1 MIVHEWEFALSH
13 FMFGFS
19 KSQEFPDL
27 EVNVEF
33 NDDDLNDPELLA
45 ELAKMTMEDR
55 PPAKILAPV
64 VAVAVEPVVEVETIL
79 AQLPPEG
86 DVDVEVTEEDMNNP
100 ELLAELAAV
109 TGHIDEHIEPQ
120 KVEKESLKSPAVEV
134 VPVTTPIAQTEYDEA
149 SLELKLKS
157 TNIEYLQQHVQLEKI
172 QALNKKRAGDK
183 QGALD
188 HLRASKRL
196 QARMD
201 ELQTASTPVS
211 KAASAIREAPPAA
224 TVQVVTSK
232 EPIAPKPDPI
242 IDESTLLYEERIVE
256 YKKAAIKSKSQPA
269 KAKEYLIIAKSIQ
282 QECELRKN
290 GTPTTGY
297 VLPPKPVLDS
307 LPATSEPQ
315 SPQKVLIGPSTS
327 VPMQPTSP
335 QSQSEL
341 VNHLKSRLEQQI
353 STCTK
358 LSAQYFT
365 ANQKEMALEYHKKKK
380 AMQQE
385 LDTLK
390 SIQDSHIPFRFVQ
403 EDIEYTIAQTHA
415 DVPLDEICVEIVS
428 AKDLYVKD
436 VSDLETVVVFDLGW
450 PFNASG
456 TLPQGKGETS
466 IQKGADPLYKFCTNV
481 KIERTKAFQRFLDRK
496 KATFEIYYIAKS
508 LFGMMARRVLLGKM
522 IVKLDDLLSKRE
534 IHQMVPIMD
543 PQNPR
548 KAVGGSVEVLLRM
561 RAPLIKPD
569 LLTTKEAWMRVV
581 FGETS
586 PLEAPKPIPQPVPT
600 SPKKPAE
607 TVIPKETSQPKS
619 PSPPQSQQSPVEEDD
634 LEEQFNK
641 YHVFT

>member
-1 MIVHEWEFALSH
+1 
-13 FMFGFS
+13 MFGFS

-55 PPAKILAPV
+55 PQPKKSAPV
-64 VAVAVEPVVEVETIL
+64 AVVAVEPVVEVETIL

-86 DVDVEVTEEDMNNP
+86 EVDVEVTEEDMNNP

-109 TGHIDEHIEPQ
+109 TGHIDDHVEP
-120 KVEKESLKSPAVEV
+120 KRVEAPLVSPAIEMAPP
-134 VPVTTPIAQTEYDEA
+134 VPSPTIKPEFDEA

-157 TNIEYLQQHVQLEKI
+157 NNVEYLQQHVQLEKI
-172 QALNKKRAGDK
+172 QALNKKRGGDK

-196 QARMD
+196 QSRIE
-201 ELQTASTPVS
+201 ELQSASTPVS
-211 KAASAIREAPPAA
+211 KAVSAVKETPPAA
-224 TVQVVTSK
+224 VVQPITPKEQTVVK
-232 EPIAPKPDPI
+232 PEPIM
-242 IDESTLLYEERIVE
+242 DESLILYEERIVE
-256 YKKAAIKSKSQPA
+256 YKKAAIKYKTQQA
-269 KAKEYLIIAKSIQ
+269 KAREFLLIAKSIQ

-290 GTPTTGY
+290 GRPTVGY
-297 VLPPKPVLDS
+297 ELPPKPNVE
-307 LPATSEPQ
+307 PAPA
-315 SPQKVLIGPSTS
+315 QKVSSTTS
-327 VPMQPTSP
+327 KPVQPTSP
-335 QSQSEL
+335 QSQSDL
-341 VNHLKSRLEQQI
+341 IQHLQSRLEHQI

-365 ANQKEMALEYHKKKK
+365 ANQKDMALEYHKKKK

-385 LDTLK
+385 LETLK
-390 SIQDSHIPFRFVQ
+390 SIQDSPIPFRFVQ
-403 EDIEYTIAQTHA
+403 EEIEYTIAQTHA

-436 VSDLETVVVFDLGW
+436 VSELETVVVFDLGW

-456 TLPQGKGETS
+456 TLPQGKGETA
-466 IQKGADPLYKFCTNV
+466 IQKGSDPLYKFSTNV

-496 KATFEIYYIAKS
+496 KASFEIYYIAKS

-522 IVKLDDLLSKRE
+522 VLKLDDLLSKRE

-581 FGETS
+581 FGESS
-586 PLEAPKPIPQPVPT
+586 PVESTKPITPQSPV
-600 SPKKPAE
+600 SPEKPKN
-607 TVIPKETSQPKS
+607 TTPPKETVPQPKS
-619 PSPPQSQQSPVEEDD
+619 PSTQQSQQSLVEEDD
-634 LEEQFNK
+634 LQEQFNK
-641 YHVFT
+641 YSLLM